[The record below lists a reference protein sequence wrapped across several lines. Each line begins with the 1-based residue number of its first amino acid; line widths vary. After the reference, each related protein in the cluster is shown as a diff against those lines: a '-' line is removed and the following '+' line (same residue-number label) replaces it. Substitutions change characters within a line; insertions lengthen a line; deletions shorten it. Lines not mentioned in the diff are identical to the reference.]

1 MFCRCC
7 CCFCFLHGD
16 LLCSLFP
23 FGKPTNDIDSDL
35 YYGDNDLG
43 QRVFTW
49 MAQQNVTAFTGDI
62 SPLLQILGNFSG
74 PDSDDYLGYL
84 AFGSEALYSLG
95 NVTLSVPRLEM
106 DVVTMT
112 S

>member
-1 MFCRCC
+1 MFCCC
-7 CCFCFLHGD
+7 YCFCFLHVD
-16 LLCSLFP
+16 LLCVLFL
-23 FGKPTNDIDSDL
+23 FGKPTNIDSDL

-62 SPLLQILGNFSG
+62 SPLLQTLGNFSG

-84 AFGSEALYSLG
+84 AFGSEVLYSFE
-95 NVTLSVPRLEM
+95 NVTVSVPRLEM